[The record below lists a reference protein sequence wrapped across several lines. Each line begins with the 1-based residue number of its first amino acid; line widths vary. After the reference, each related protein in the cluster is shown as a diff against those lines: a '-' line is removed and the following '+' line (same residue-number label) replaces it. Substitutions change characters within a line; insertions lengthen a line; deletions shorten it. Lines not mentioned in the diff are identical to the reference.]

1 MRERTRSKLHRALIA
16 AVLAVLCSLC
26 LTAPAFI
33 PGAQVHAAA
42 AHQSAALAQASD
54 QQYKDDN
61 GITWSFAVLPDGG
74 ASITGCDRIP
84 ENGLLVLPF
93 QVEADGQAC
102 DVTEVGAG
110 AFDGYFD
117 DQSQYA
123 QLLQHV
129 VIPDTVT
136 KIGSC
141 AFWGCSKLETVR
153 LSDNLRSIGSNGFSG
168 CPIKEIAFPD
178 SLSEIGGGAFQRTDL
193 TSVTIPASADF
204 VMSNGAF
211 WECPD
216 LTEFIVPQTNPNY
229 IAIGGVIYTRDQK
242 TLVAYPCGRDA
253 PAFAVP
259 EGVTALNEMAFYHSE
274 LQEIQ
279 LPDSL
284 TAIGPSA
291 FYGCKQLTSIHVPAG
306 VQKLEQACF
315 GYCEK
320 LTDLELPDTVTTIG
334 SHAFRG
340 CHSLQTLTLPQSV
353 TKIEEYAFFEL
364 TSVDSLAIPESVTR
378 IEPCTFQYM
387 VNLQEL
393 YLPEGITSISADA
406 LEGCSPELKIFSES
420 QAVKDLV
427 NTLPEGCGIQL
438 AGKSREDFE
447 AAVAAR
453 REGPAHVHVLEHK
466 MAIEATCTYFGRI
479 DHYYCSTCKKCFTD
493 ASATEEI
500 SDIYLPRLPHDLKK
514 VPAKAAT
521 YEEEGNIEYWICQNE
536 NCRLIFADAAA
547 QKPLTEPETVIPVR
561 EKTDPVDPTP
571 PNGPEDPKEQTITGT
586 ESFTRTIGS
595 SFRLDAEAMTDLSYQ
610 SSNKRVAT
618 VTEDGTVRVR
628 GYGACVITVT
638 AEATPLYRQAVRTI
652 KIKGRL
658 ARPVLKA
665 VNKPGKK
672 IKLSWGKVIG
682 TRGYLLYVKVPGDKK
697 YRLAVSKSARVK
709 SVTHSGLVKGKKYS
723 YKLRAYVKVGKRI
736 VYSRY
741 SKPVTLKVKR

>member
-1 MRERTRSKLHRALIA
+1 MSEKRRLQLYILLITA
-16 AVLAVLCSLC
+16 ILVIAVFLCIAS
-26 LTAPAFI
+26 PVH
-33 PGAQVHAAA
+33 GA
-42 AHQSAALAQASD
+42 SAQTTKEF
-54 QQYKDDN
+54 KDMN
-61 GITWSFAVLPDGG
+61 GITWSFTVLPEGG
-74 ASITGCDRIP
+74 ASIMGCDRIP
-84 ENGLLVLPF
+84 EDGLLVLPF

-102 DVTEVGAG
+102 DVTEIGAG

-229 IAIGGVIYTRDQK
+229 IAIGGVIYTKDQK
-242 TLVAYPCGRDA
+242 TLVAYPCGRDD

-259 EGVTALNEMAFYHSE
+259 EGVTALNETAFYHCE

-291 FYGCKQLTSIHVPAG
+291 FYGCEQLTSIHVPAS
-306 VQKLEQACF
+306 VQKLGQACF

-320 LTDLELPDTVTTIG
+320 LTDLELPDTITTIG

-353 TKIEEYAFFEL
+353 TKIEEYAFFEM
-364 TSVDSLAIPESVTR
+364 TSLDSLAIPEKVTR

-393 YLPEGITSISADA
+393 YLPEGITSISADVF
-406 LEGCSPELKIFSES
+406 EGCPPELKIFSES
-420 QAVKDLV
+420 EAVKDLV
-427 NTLPEGCGIQL
+427 NALPEGSGIQL
-438 AGKSREDFE
+438 AGETREEFE

-453 REGPAHVHVLEHK
+453 RDGPAHVHVLEHK

-500 SDIYLPRLPHDLKK
+500 SDVYLPRLPHDLKK

-536 NCRLIFADAAA
+536 NCRLIFADEAA
-547 QKPLTEPETVIPVR
+547 QRPLTEPETVIPVR
-561 EKTDPVDPTP
+561 EKTEPVDPTP

-610 SSNKRVAT
+610 SSNKRVAI
-618 VTEDGTVRVR
+618 VTEDGTVRVT
-628 GYGACVITVT
+628 GYGTCTITVT
-638 AEATPLYRQAVRTI
+638 AEATPLYKEASRTI
-652 KIKGRL
+652 TVNGRL

-665 VNKPGKK
+665 VNKPGRK
-672 IKLSWGKVIG
+672 IKLSWGKVAG
-682 TRGYLLYVKVPGDKK
+682 TRGYLLYVRIPGDKK

-723 YKLRAYVKVGKRI
+723 YKLRAYVKVGRKT

-741 SKPVTLKVKR
+741 SKPVTVKVRK